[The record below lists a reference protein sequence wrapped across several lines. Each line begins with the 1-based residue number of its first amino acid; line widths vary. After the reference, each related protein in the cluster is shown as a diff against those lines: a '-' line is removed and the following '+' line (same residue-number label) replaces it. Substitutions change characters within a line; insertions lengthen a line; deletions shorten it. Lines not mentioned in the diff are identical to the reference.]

1 MNNFYKPV
9 AWLVGALLFVS
20 AQTSYAAEINL
31 PGMTGNINST
41 ITSGFSLRAS
51 ERNCMLQDGY
61 SYSLSP
67 SDLGGAVNNFD
78 KLQAAMGDTSQDTH
92 TEIAA
97 NVLTGGNK
105 NYLYSDTC
113 AQYLTDDY
121 GNTATKPVEY
131 GNVNSDLGNLNFD
144 QGDVID
150 ATQKLFTAIDGEL
163 DGGVRFDLSF
173 TANVNPALDLS
184 SPIFKQLT
192 NEAESEYENDFQ
204 LLDAYITTSLDVG
217 DNIVDITIGK
227 QATNWGE
234 ATFIPVGFNGLVAN
248 SFDLSKLRAPGSS
261 IREAILPTE
270 QITFATDLEGWSME
284 AYYQFGHDAIK
295 IDPSG
300 TFFGSQVAATGGDD
314 ILASGGYVNSAY
326 PAGKCNT
333 SEILLTGAAC
343 DSTTWAAN
351 ESTASI
357 ANPNT
362 HDSGY
367 LNRTAWTTAATSY
380 ANGDTTDID
389 KWIAGAANATDA
401 PPVSSLNIIPI
412 NSTTGASGL
421 TTWIGGAYV
430 GAGIDPTSAT
440 AAADFAAL
448 DASVQAAALSGSQ
461 ANLEA
466 AGFVFNNMV
475 ITGGLQ
481 TAGKL
486 NTAADAAA
494 VWADANIDPWE
505 FDQAATV
512 HFRAH
517 SEKHVLPDDDGQ
529 FGIKFGKY
537 FDDIGTGVDAQFYYA
552 NYHSKVPYIQLVGK
566 GGMLAGDIVGSYTAH
581 VADAQQLA
589 GVAINMYPLG
599 AATASA
605 VNGAMLTTARGTD
618 MAVATGV
625 AALSGTESLG
635 YTVGSAQQMML
646 YSLLNG
652 ALDVGEGASEALGCN
667 YSGGAGYAKLE
678 SGCTEYEK
686 EIFSNVNNR
695 VLMSNGLMYNDPSKQ
710 FSSATSAGLYIGL
723 TPALAAAVTPLNY
736 AKYQFVYPEDNEIFG
751 ASFSTNVNGTMLNGE
766 VSYRP
771 DFPLAHSLGEQAAQ
785 LQDITGVTTALTL
798 AGYAGAN
805 LDSTGVKATRI
816 AQMRTAYESIYGAGS
831 YNTLLLNNT
840 RSSLPQL
847 ANAGSPGVDFNTTPY
862 INKDI
867 WSFDI
872 GTTTTFTASDP
883 IVTTIGA
890 DSAFLLTELAGGF
903 ISDMNNMRDGY
914 IARSGFNEGSG
925 EYLCLGMFKGLSS
938 TELTALN
945 AKLATYEISTST
957 SDATASQIDYD
968 MADGT
973 HTALGSS
980 ITDGVFGNGSYC
992 EGRMGADESAF
1003 TYRIVGGAAYNNYLN
1018 SSWSLNPS
1026 FAWSHDFSGYGP
1038 ASALGITEGSMS
1050 MRVGVSLV
1058 NGDTSVDLNYID
1070 NMGDDDINLRND
1082 MDFVSAS
1089 VSHSF

>member
-9 AWLVGALLFVS
+9 AWLVGGLLFAS
-20 AQTSYAAEINL
+20 THMSYAAELNL

-61 SYSLSP
+61 SYNLQSSA
-67 SDLGGAVNNFD
+67 LGTSIDTDA
-78 KLQAAMGDTSQDTH
+78 KILALMGDTEIDT
-92 TEIAA
+92 AA
-97 NVLTGGNK
+97 ELTSVLSGGNK

-113 AQYLTDDY
+113 SQYLTDDY
-121 GNTATKPVEY
+121 GNVATKPVEY

-144 QGDVID
+144 RGDVID
-150 ATQKLFTAIDGEL
+150 ATQKLFTAIDGETDAGL
-163 DGGVRFDLSF
+163 RFDLSF
-173 TANVNPALDLS
+173 TANVNPALDIS

-192 NEAESEYENDFQ
+192 NEAENEYENDFQ
-204 LLDAYITTSLDVG
+204 LLDAYVTTSLDVG
-217 DNIVDITIGK
+217 DSIVDITIGK

-314 ILASGGYVNSAY
+314 ILASGGYLNSQY
-326 PAGKCNT
+326 PVGKCNT
-333 SEILLTGAAC
+333 SETLLVGAAC
-343 DSTTWAAN
+343 NDTTWAAG
-351 ESTASI
+351 ESTASL
-357 ANPNT
+357 ATPNT
-362 HDSGY
+362 HDFGY
-367 LNRTAWTTAATSY
+367 LNRSAWTTAATSY
-380 ANGDTTDID
+380 AAGDTTDID
-389 KWIAGAANATDA
+389 KWIAGAANATNA
-401 PPVSSLNIIPI
+401 PPSSALYTIPI
-412 NSTTGASGL
+412 HATTGVAG
-421 TTWIGGAYV
+421 TTTYFGTAYTL
-430 GAGIDPTSAT
+430 AGINPLSET

-448 DASVQAAALSGSQ
+448 SASTQATALSNAQ
-461 ANLEA
+461 ASMEA
-466 AGFVFNNMV
+466 SGFYFNNMV
-475 ITGGLQ
+475 ITGGLE

-494 VWADANIDPWE
+494 VWADANIDAWE

-552 NYHSKVPYIQLVGK
+552 NYHSKLPYIRLVGK
-566 GGMLAGDIVGSYTAH
+566 GGMLAGDIVGAYTAH
-581 VADAQQLA
+581 VADAQQAA
-589 GVAINMYPLG
+589 GVAISMYPQG
-599 AATASA
+599 AATATS
-605 VNGAMLTTARGTD
+605 VNGAMLTLARGTD
-618 MAVATGV
+618 MGAATGIG
-625 AALSGTESLG
+625 ALSGTESLG
-635 YTVGSAQQMML
+635 YTVGSAQQQML
-646 YSLLNG
+646 YALLN
-652 ALDVGEGASEALGCN
+652 ASVDVGEGASESLGCT
-667 YSGGAGYAKLE
+667 YSGGYAKLE
-678 SGCTEYEK
+678 SGCSEYEK
-686 EIFSNVNNR
+686 EIFSNINNR
-695 VLMSNGLMYNDPSKQ
+695 ILMSNGVMYNDPTKQ
-710 FSSATSAGLYIGL
+710 WDTATNAGLYISF

-736 AKYQFVYPEDNEIFG
+736 AKYQFVYPEDLEIYG
-751 ASFSTNVNGTMLNGE
+751 ASFSTNVGGTMLNGE

-771 DFPLAHSLGEQAAQ
+771 DFPLAYSLGEQAAQ
-785 LQDITGVTTALTL
+785 LQDVTGVTTALTL
-798 AGYAGAN
+798 AGYDGAN
-805 LDSTGVKATRI
+805 LDSSGAKATRI

-831 YNTLLLNNT
+831 YNTAILSNT

-847 ANAGSPGVDFNTTPY
+847 ANAGSPGVDFYTTPY

-867 WSFDI
+867 LSFDI

-883 IVTTIGA
+883 IVTALGA

-903 ISDMNNMRDGY
+903 ISDMDNMRDGY
-914 IARSGFNEGSG
+914 IARSGFNEGNG
-925 EYLCLGMFKGLSS
+925 EYLCLGMFKDLPAD
-938 TELTALN
+938 ELTALN
-945 AKLATYEISTST
+945 AKLATYEISTSL
-957 SDATASQIDYD
+957 SDATASQIDYN

-992 EGRMGADESAF
+992 EGRMGADDKAF

-1018 SSWSLNPS
+1018 SAWSLNPS

-1050 MRVGVSLV
+1050 MRVGVSFV